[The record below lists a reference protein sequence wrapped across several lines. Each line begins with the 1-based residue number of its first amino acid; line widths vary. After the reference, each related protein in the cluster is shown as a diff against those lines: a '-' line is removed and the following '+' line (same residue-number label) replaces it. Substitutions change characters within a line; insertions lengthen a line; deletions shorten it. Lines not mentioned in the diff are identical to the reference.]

1 MPVQKT
7 CPRCGVTHTKRGP
20 YCSRSCGNVREHT
33 EEDKAIRSVKLTEYN
48 LTPEGAATRE
58 KSSRMMSAK
67 RSGEDWEEV
76 GVEEFAVNIPDVTD
90 YVAEYDETW
99 NRAERW

>member
-1 MPVQKT
+1 
-7 CPRCGVTHTKRGP
+7 
-20 YCSRSCGNVREHT
+20 
-33 EEDKAIRSVKLTEYN
+33 
-48 LTPEGAATRE
+48 
-58 KSSRMMSAK
+58 MSAK